1 MNKLEMMKMDWI
13 EKMNA
18 SITYIEQHIT
28 DTLNT
33 EDIAKIVGCSTYH
46 FQRMFAYMT
55 GIPLSEYIRR
65 RRMSLAVTDLKSND
79 MKIIDVALKYGYNS
93 PTAFN
98 RAFQS
103 VHGIAPSLVKLDGAS
118 VKSYSPLSFHMVV
131 KGVESLDFRIETKEA
146 FRVVGISVPL
156 YGDFEGMVEPV
167 KQIWENAKVNGTIQK
182 LKRLMRKESLGLLEV
197 MIPDENTES
206 WRYLI
211 SVATDAPTKKS
222 LEEYI
227 VGAYTWAIFSYEGKT
242 IEETQDL
249 GNRVISEWLPTSGYE
264 YDNGPDI
271 SVHTKEDTEGAI
283 LEYWVPIKN
292 PSESEDKIL

>member
-1 MNKLEMMKMDWI
+1 MDWI

-18 SITYIEQHIT
+18 AIIHIEQHIT
-28 DTLNT
+28 DKLNT
-33 EDIAKIVGCSTYH
+33 EDIAKIADCSAYH

-65 RRMSLAVTDLKSND
+65 RRMSLAIADLKSDN
-79 MKIIDVALKYGYNS
+79 MKIIDVALKYGYQS

-103 VHGIAPSLVKLDGAS
+103 VHGIAPSLVKLDGVS
-118 VKSYSPLSFHMVV
+118 VKSYSPLSFQMVI
-131 KGVESLDFRIETKEA
+131 KGVEGLDFRIETREA
-146 FRVVGISVPL
+146 FRVAGISIPL
-156 YGDFEGMVEPV
+156 YGDFESMDEPV
-167 KQIWENAKVNGTIQK
+167 EQIWRIAEGNGTIQK
-182 LKRLMRKESLGLLEV
+182 LKQFMGKEPSGLLEV
-197 MIPDENTES
+197 MMPDENTES

-211 SVATDAPTKKS
+211 SVATDAPIDES

-227 VGAYTWAIFSYEGKT
+227 VDAYTWAIFSYEGKT

-249 GNRVISEWLPTSGYE
+249 GKRVISEWLPTSGYE

-271 SVHTKEDTEGAI
+271 SVHAKDGPAGAI
-283 LEYWVPIKN
+283 LEYWLPIKKSGK
-292 PSESEDKIL
+292 SEAEIL

>member
-1 MNKLEMMKMDWI
+1 MDWI

-18 SITYIEQHIT
+18 AIIHIEQHIT

-33 EDIAKIVGCSTYH
+33 EDIAKIADCSTYH

-55 GIPLSEYIRR
+55 GVPLSEYIRR
-65 RRMSLAVTDLKSND
+65 RRMSLAVVDLKSDD
-79 MKIIDVALKYGYNS
+79 MKIIDVALKYGYCS

-103 VHGIAPSLVKLDGAS
+103 VHGIAPSLVKLDGVS
-118 VKSYSPLSFHMVV
+118 VKSYPPLSFQMVI
-131 KGVESLDFRIETKEA
+131 KGVESLVFRIEAKET
-146 FRVVGISVPL
+146 FRVMGISIPL
-156 YGDFEGMVEPV
+156 YGDFEDMAEPV
-167 KQIWENAKVNGTIQK
+167 EQVWKIAENNGTIQK
-182 LKRLMRKESLGLLEV
+182 LKGLMGKEPSGLLEV
-197 MIPDENTES
+197 MIPDENAES

-211 SVATDAPTKKS
+211 SVATDAPIEEP

-227 VGAYTWAIFSYEGKT
+227 VDAYTWAIFSYEGKT

-249 GNRVISEWLPTSGYE
+249 GKRVISEWLPTSGYE

-271 SVHTKEDTEGAI
+271 SVHAKDSTAGAI
-283 LEYWVPIKN
+283 LEYWLPIKK
-292 PSESEDKIL
+292 PCKSETKILL